1 MNRSPSLALAAVLCA
16 LLAAPSADAKN
27 PPASKKG
34 STAKSPSPG
43 APHGNPK
50 CPPGEMA
57 IGADTHDKAAAHV
70 ARHFSP
76 HGSYLVND
84 YVHNNFV
91 KGKARVGRPQGDHSY
106 LFVAGS
112 TFISGVLKA
121 AKKADGTTDYAVIEH
136 KLGLPSGT
144 YKADGG
150 LWRIDVDV
158 KSGCY
163 RMPKANDPGAN
174 SDFKAG
180 GFTSGGVPEILV
192 INGKVA
198 KATKVVPTGA
208 QKGAGGKGPGSK
220 ASSGGSKT
228 SSGGSKKKGK

>member
-1 MNRSPSLALAAVLCA
+1 MNRLHSFALAAVLCA
-16 LLAAPSADAKN
+16 LLAAPADAKN
-27 PPASKKG
+27 PPASGKG
-34 STAKSPSPG
+34 STAKSPSAG
-43 APHGNPK
+43 APKGNPK

-70 ARHFSP
+70 AKHFSP

-84 YVHNNFV
+84 YVYNNFV
-91 KGKARVGRPQGDHSY
+91 KGKARLGRPQGDHSY

-121 AKKADGTTDYAVIEH
+121 AQKPDGTTDFTVIEH
-136 KLGLPSGT
+136 KLGLPAGT

-163 RMPKANDPGAN
+163 RMPKADDPGAN

-192 INGKVA
+192 INGKLA
-198 KATKVVPTGA
+198 KATNIVPVGP
-208 QKGAGGKGPGSK
+208 QKGSGGKGSGSK
-220 ASSGGSKT
+220 ASP
-228 SSGGSKKKGK
+228 SGGSKKKGK